1 MQNKR
6 QIILIFLTILASLI
20 FWLSI
25 KNALYNNTNLF
36 LTWILPIII
45 GIFMLSCLGTLML
58 LVKNRSFILPIIA
71 SIILIFFI
79 IFKFKILYL
88 IAAPITIAGIWFA
101 YERIKLEKNQRIKFQ
116 LHRILLR
123 GLPIIISSF
132 IILISLAYYFAPNT
146 QNYKLEITIPK
157 WVVELSSKPLNMVL
171 PSIVPGYKSDSE
183 FFDLL
188 PKEARLMLEQELKI
202 DLKDKQGLEEFLQ
215 AFINQKIELF
225 LSTSEYAQYVP
236 IALAF
241 SLFFALNALNIFLCW
256 IVIALLFLV
265 IFILKK
271 INIINIEKQSIKIE
285 KLIF

>member
-88 IAAPITIAGIWFA
+88 I
-101 YERIKLEKNQRIKFQ
+101 
-116 LHRILLR
+116 
-123 GLPIIISSF
+123 
-132 IILISLAYYFAPNT
+132 
-146 QNYKLEITIPK
+146 
-157 WVVELSSKPLNMVL
+157 
-171 PSIVPGYKSDSE
+171 
-183 FFDLL
+183 
-188 PKEARLMLEQELKI
+188 
-202 DLKDKQGLEEFLQ
+202 
-215 AFINQKIELF
+215 
-225 LSTSEYAQYVP
+225 
-236 IALAF
+236 
-241 SLFFALNALNIFLCW
+241 
-256 IVIALLFLV
+256 
-265 IFILKK
+265 
-271 INIINIEKQSIKIE
+271 
-285 KLIF
+285 